1 MRSTILQNNHVS
13 RSCRHA
19 GADTRLQELSDFPTQ
34 TCAVNAVSENILC
47 QSGLTSIFAPALPE
61 YCLMDIRK
69 KCSAVCCCSRLMLL
83 FRFLVRLAVFAQ
95 ELSYMT
101 PKLFISRPS
110 FTIKRRVDD
119 LICALDQII
128 NVMTPQVF
136 EVKLRGCLRIC
147 NYSGL
152 AEFGVDEVF

>member
-1 MRSTILQNNHVS
+1 MLVKVNPLAVASTSWIRSLTMCAISIMRSTILQNNHVS

-69 KCSAVCCCSRLMLL
+69 KCSAVYCCSRLMLL
-83 FRFLVRLAVFAQ
+83 FRFFGAAGSVRAGVIIHDSQ
-95 ELSYMT
+95 VVYLSTEFHDQT
-101 PKLFISRPS
+101 PSR
-110 FTIKRRVDD
+110 
-119 LICALDQII
+119 
-128 NVMTPQVF
+128 
-136 EVKLRGCLRIC
+136 
-147 NYSGL
+147 
-152 AEFGVDEVF
+152 